1 MFKKKIYDPKSS
13 NPFPIGR
20 TKIDLFFDCKRCF
33 YFDLRYGVK
42 RPHGTPLVI
51 NNKIVEQFKKEFDFF
66 RQKKT
71 SHPEILNLK
80 RNLIPAQFSEII
92 NWKNPFK
99 GVRYIEKKK
108 NLIFFGSIDDIWL
121 DTENNNYICVIFKS
135 TSKNEPLQPTNI
147 WEGYWK
153 QLSYYS
159 YLLQKNN
166 IKISRNGLIFYINT
180 KQSLSGQS
188 KIDFEFHLFEKILD
202 FSWIEECFSNIYDIL
217 NSNIIPEFT
226 SNCKFC
232 NYVKNINSQ
241 QNEKS

>member
-1 MFKKKIYDPKSS
+1 M
-13 NPFPIGR
+13 
-20 TKIDLFFDCKRCF
+20 
-33 YFDLRYGVK
+33 
-42 RPHGTPLVI
+42 
-51 NNKIVEQFKKEFDFF
+51 
-66 RQKKT
+66 
-71 SHPEILNLK
+71 
-80 RNLIPAQFSEII
+80 
-92 NWKNPFK
+92 
-99 GVRYIEKKK
+99 
-108 NLIFFGSIDDIWL
+108 
-121 DTENNNYICVIFKS
+121 IFKS
-135 TSKNEPLQPTNI
+135 TSKNQPLQTTNI